1 MAGDPLYVTVLLGLG
16 VEEFSMNAAAIPV
29 IKRVIRMISLV
40 EAREFARQALRRVTV
55 EEVNEFVIQE
65 MERRFPEIFRF
76 GRTLATI

>member
-1 MAGDPLYVTVLLGLG
+1 
-16 VEEFSMNAAAIPV
+16 V
-29 IKRVIRMISLV
+29 IKRVIRMISLA

-55 EEVNEFVIQE
+55 EEVNEFVINE